1 MSKVQTAVERAKKLR
16 QSETA
21 TDEPREIMPRRRA
34 SAATLPAAKPAP
46 PIKIEGLATVEV
58 DSETLKRNRIVTF
71 DDPDKHPVQNAYR
84 MLRTRL
90 MQNMRTNSW
99 RVLGV
104 SSIRENEGK
113 TFTAI
118 NLAISIAA
126 ELGQE
131 AVLVDLDLRKPSIHR
146 YLGIE
151 PQQVSGLKEY
161 FENDQ
166 SDVSELLICPEIDR
180 LGLLLSANPLARS
193 SDILASDRGQQL
205 FAELRTRLSDRTVI
219 IVDLPPLL
227 AADDALAV
235 APLLDALLLVVA
247 EGQSE
252 RADIQEARYLL
263 EAFTL
268 IGTVLNKSSDKES
281 KRKSYYY

>member
-1 MSKVQTAVERAKKLR
+1 MSKVQTAVERAKELR
-16 QSETA
+16 QKDHPPGTGESRT
-21 TDEPREIMPRRRA
+21 TDRKA
-34 SAATLPAAKPAP
+34 SARATNIHSAP
-46 PIKIEGLATVEV
+46 SISVEQLRTIKV
-58 DSETLKRNRIVTF
+58 DPETLKRNRIVT
-71 DDPDKHPVQNAYR
+71 DDSTDTHPVQNAYR

-90 MQNMRTNSW
+90 MQNMRSNGW

-126 ELGQE
+126 EIGQE
-131 AVLVDLDLRKPSIHR
+131 AVLIDLDLRKPSIHSCF
-146 YLGIE
+146 GIE
-151 PQQVSGLKEY
+151 SHQVAGLKEY
-161 FENDQ
+161 FEDNR
-166 SDVSELLICPEIDR
+166 SDVSKLLVCPEIER
-180 LGLLLSANPLARS
+180 LGLLLSAVPLARS
-193 SDILASDRGQQL
+193 SDILVSDRGRQL
-205 FAELRTRLSDRTVI
+205 FDELRSRLSERTVI

-252 RADIQEARYLL
+252 RSDIL
-263 EAFTL
+263 ESRHILESFNL
-268 IGTVLNKSSDKES
+268 IGTVLNKSLDKDS